1 MNRRFILTAVTD
13 SRLLPEGTTLMERI
27 CMLCDAG
34 VGRIVLREKGMPD
47 DVYAETAKEFVRVCR
62 ERCVIPVINHRPDV
76 AEALGVDDVQM
87 SIDELREDPAIVE
100 RFRRVGVSVHSVDEA
115 IEAGMLTK
123 AIENAQK
130 KVEGKNFGIRKY
142 VLQYDNVMNKQR
154 EIIYDERRKVLFGE
168 DLREYIMGMMHTIV
182 GAIIEPITVESK
194 FPEEWDFVT
203 LNKNLRKI
211 TAQYLG
217 KTSYTKEELDA
228 MTEES
233 LRDEIFAEF
242 EKLYEAKEEEIGVER
257 MRDVERMILLRVV
270 DSLWIDHI
278 DAMDQM
284 KSGIGLRALGQQD
297 PAAAYA
303 KEGFDMFEQLIGEIQ
318 ENTVRYCYNVTL
330 KTDTRRKAVTSG
342 GEARKSDY
350 VDEEAASGKAPAGGA
365 QNGSMPKAAPKADR
379 VHKQETVRR
388 EGPKVGRNDPCPCGS
403 GKKYKNCCMNKDL
416 NREA

>member
-1 MNRRFILTAVTD
+1 
-13 SRLLPEGTTLMERI
+13 
-27 CMLCDAG
+27 
-34 VGRIVLREKGMPD
+34 
-47 DVYAETAKEFVRVCR
+47 
-62 ERCVIPVINHRPDV
+62 
-76 AEALGVDDVQM
+76 
-87 SIDELREDPAIVE
+87 
-100 RFRRVGVSVHSVDEA
+100 
-115 IEAGMLTK
+115 MLTK

-350 VDEEAASGKAPAGGA
+350 VDEEAASGGKAPAGGA